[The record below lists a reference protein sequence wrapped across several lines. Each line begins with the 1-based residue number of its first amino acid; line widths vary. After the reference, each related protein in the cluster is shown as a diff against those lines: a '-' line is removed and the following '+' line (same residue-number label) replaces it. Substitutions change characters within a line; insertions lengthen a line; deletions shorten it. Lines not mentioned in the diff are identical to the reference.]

1 MGPVQA
7 KAYTDLKR
15 IEATDVERKARTK
28 RVGRRNMIINST
40 FEISYLVLASA
51 ALGAILIGGLLAV
64 MHVRRKYHP
73 NLIGAL
79 LGALLCFLLLEAL
92 PALI

>member
-1 MGPVQA
+1 
-7 KAYTDLKR
+7 
-15 IEATDVERKARTK
+15 
-28 RVGRRNMIINST
+28 MIINST
-40 FEISYLVLASA
+40 FEISYLVLAFA
-51 ALGAILIGGLLAV
+51 ALGAIVIGALLGV

-79 LGALLCFLLLEAL
+79 LGALLCFLLIEAL

>member
-1 MGPVQA
+1 MAV
-7 KAYTDLKR
+7 
-15 IEATDVERKARTK
+15 
-28 RVGRRNMIINST
+28 NSA
-40 FEISYLVLASA
+40 FEISYAALAFA
-51 ALGAILIGGLLAV
+51 ALGAIVIGALLAV
-64 MHVRRKYHP
+64 MHVKRRYHP

>member
-1 MGPVQA
+1 
-7 KAYTDLKR
+7 
-15 IEATDVERKARTK
+15 
-28 RVGRRNMIINST
+28 MIINST
-40 FEISYLVLASA
+40 FEISYLALAFA
-51 ALGAILIGGLLAV
+51 ALGAIVIGALLTV